1 MLFRLVNFRFMSRN
15 FIEAVAHRR
24 SYYHLDNRML
34 VDDNLIVG
42 LMDELLTTMPS
53 PFNVQS
59 ARMVLLLD
67 EQHHELWRM
76 TLETLRHIT
85 PPERFVRTKAKI
97 ERAFMAGHG
106 TILFY
111 EDEDALNR
119 MRETFPLYADKVA
132 IWSEQ
137 SSGMLQFAMW
147 TALEDMGYGASLQH
161 YNPLLDKAVMER
173 WLINPDWRLI
183 AQMPFGAPLDSP
195 AHRVD
200 TTPPNNRRL
209 IFGKGWE

>member
-1 MLFRLVNFRFMSRN
+1 MSRN

-24 SYYHLDNRML
+24 SYYHLDSRAVVNDSL
-34 VDDNLIVG
+34 VVE

-67 EQHHELWRM
+67 KQHRELWHIV
-76 TLETLRHIT
+76 LETLQHVT
-85 PPERFVRTKAKI
+85 PPERFAKTRQKV
-97 ERAFMAGHG
+97 EQAFMAGHG

-111 EDEDALNR
+111 EDEDALNH
-119 MRETFPLYADKVA
+119 MRQNFPAYANNVA
-132 IWSEQ
+132 TWSEQ

-161 YNPLLDKAVMER
+161 YNPLIDSAVAER

-183 AQMPFGAPLDSP
+183 AQMPFGAPLDTPQQRTAATPLRS
-195 AHRVD
+195 RRMVFGD
-200 TTPPNNRRL
+200 TEK
-209 IFGKGWE
+209 I

>member
-1 MLFRLVNFRFMSRN
+1 MSRN

-161 YNPLLDKAVMER
+161 YNPLLDKAVMKR

-183 AQMPFGAPLDSP
+183 AQMPFGAP
-195 AHRVD
+195 VD
-200 TTPPNNRRL
+200 TPPQREQRSLPQSRRVVFEL
-209 IFGKGWE
+209 

>member
-1 MLFRLVNFRFMSRN
+1 MSRN
-15 FIEAVAHRR
+15 FVEAVAHRR
-24 SYYHLDNRML
+24 SYYHLDSRAM
-34 VDDNLIVG
+34 VDDNLVVG

-67 EQHHELWRM
+67 EQHHELWRIVLD
-76 TLETLRHIT
+76 TLEHIT
-85 PPERFVRTKAKI
+85 PPERFERTKQKV

-119 MRETFPLYADKVA
+119 MRENFPLYADNVA
-132 IWSEQ
+132 TWSEQ

-161 YNPLLDKAVMER
+161 YNPLIDKAVAER

-195 AHRVD
+195 AHRTT
-200 TTPPNNRRL
+200 TTPLHTRRL
-209 IFGKGWE
+209 IFGESWE

>member
-97 ERAFMAGHG
+97 ERAVMAGHG

-111 EDEDALNR
+111 EDEDALNH

-161 YNPLLDKAVMER
+161 YNPLIDKAVMER

-200 TTPPNNRRL
+200 TTPPHNRRL

>member
-1 MLFRLVNFRFMSRN
+1 MSRN
-15 FIEAVAHRR
+15 FVEAVAHRR
-24 SYYHLDNRML
+24 SYYHLDSRAM
-34 VDDNLIVG
+34 VDDNLVVG

-67 EQHHELWRM
+67 EQHHELWRIVLD
-76 TLETLRHIT
+76 TLEHIT
-85 PPERFVRTKAKI
+85 PPERFERTKQKV

-119 MRETFPLYADKVA
+119 MRENFPLYADNVA
-132 IWSEQ
+132 TWSEQ

-161 YNPLLDKAVMER
+161 YNPLIDKAVAER

-195 AHRVD
+195 VHRTA
-200 TTPPNNRRL
+200 TTPLHTRRL
-209 IFGKGWE
+209 IFGESWE

>member
-119 MRETFPLYADKVA
+119 MRETFPLYADKVT

-161 YNPLLDKAVMER
+161 YNPLIDKAVMER
-173 WLINPDWRLI
+173 WLINPDWRLV

-200 TTPPNNRRL
+200 TTPPHNRRL

>member
-1 MLFRLVNFRFMSRN
+1 M
-15 FIEAVAHRR
+15 
-24 SYYHLDNRML
+24 
-34 VDDNLIVG
+34 
-42 LMDELLTTMPS
+42 LTTMPS

-200 TTPPNNRRL
+200 TTPPHNRRL

>member
-1 MLFRLVNFRFMSRN
+1 MSRD

-24 SYYHLDNRML
+24 SYYHLDNRAVVDNSL
-34 VDDNLIVG
+34 VVG
-42 LMDELLTTMPS
+42 MMDELLATMPS

-59 ARMVLLLD
+59 TRMVLLLD
-67 EQHHELWRM
+67 EQHRELWHIV
-76 TLETLRHIT
+76 LETLRHIT
-85 PPERFVRTKAKI
+85 PPERFERTKQKV

-119 MRETFPLYADKVA
+119 MRENFPLYAENVA
-132 IWSEQ
+132 TWSEQ
-137 SSGMLQFAMW
+137 SSGMMQFAVW

-161 YNPLLDKAVMER
+161 YNPLIDKAVATR
-173 WLINPDWRLI
+173 WLINPDWKLI

-195 AHRVD
+195 AHRVASN
-200 TTPPNNRRL
+200 PPHARRL
-209 IFGKGWE
+209 IFGDIEKI